1 MQDSNGSAFI
11 HNFLPGKLRF
21 TVLVL
26 HGQGGDENDLLPVA
40 RALAPG
46 ASFLSP
52 RGKAEE
58 KGAARF
64 FARVSQDVFDETEVR
79 TRTAELAEW
88 VSEAAARYKLDAT
101 KIYALGFSNGASIAA
116 STMLLHPGVLAGGL
130 LLRPRTIVE
139 PPVLP
144 DLKGAPVLVIAGAQ
158 DTRMPPGAGEHLAR
172 LLGRAGAAVEM
183 GMLDAEHDLTPE
195 DFSAGKA
202 WFTRVFGMGLPTS
215 TGNSSRF

>member
-1 MQDSNGSAFI
+1 MSDFI
-11 HNFLPGKLRF
+11 HQFVPGKLGC

-46 ASFLSP
+46 AAFLSP
-52 RGKAEE
+52 RGKALEN
-58 KGAARF
+58 GATRF

-88 VSEAAARYKLDAT
+88 VGAAAARYGLDQT

-130 LLRPRTIVE
+130 LLRPRSIIE
-139 PPVLP
+139 PAELP
-144 DLKGAPVLVIAGAQ
+144 DVNGAPVLVIGAAGDEKMPAGAS
-158 DTRMPPGAGEHLAR
+158 EHLAR

-183 GMLDAEHDLTPE
+183 AMLDAGHDLTPQ
-195 DFSAGKA
+195 DFSVGKS
-202 WFTRVFGMGLPTS
+202 WFSKVLNPGQK
-215 TGNSSRF
+215 